1 MDETTRSIIEKITVT
16 FPKPI
21 RIPTGQVCSIFYD
34 TFQLSPNDLAR
45 LAALAVGHLHHDDFD
60 VAVGLSYSGI
70 LFAAAVA
77 GGRHVNILQ
86 KDGRFFGPDLKGKKV
101 VIVDDVVHT
110 GGRLRDAATKVDSE
124 GGLVV
129 GYACIVDRSGANT
142 LTLSQPLW
150 SSYQS
155 EME

>member
-21 RIPTGQVCSIFYD
+21 RIPTGQVCSVFYD

-110 GGRLRDAATKVDSE
+110 GGRLRDAASKVASE
-124 GGLVV
+124 GGSVV
-129 GYACIVDRSGANT
+129 GYACIVDRSSPNV
-142 LTLSQPLW
+142 LTLSHPLW